1 MSRNRMAL
9 LVLIACVLGALPFNA
24 GAQTLKIAAVVPD
37 GTGWM
42 REMRNSAKEIT
53 DRTEGRVRFKFYPGG
68 VMGNDK
74 GVLRKIRIGQ
84 LHGGA
89 ITASGLT
96 AIYRDAVIYNLPF
109 IFWSYTEVDY
119 VRKHMDP
126 LIIDALRERGFI
138 SFGLVEAG
146 FSYFMSRQP
155 IRTLD
160 ELRKSKVWVPDDEEV
175 GRTVFKALDVFPV
188 PLPLTDVLTALQT
201 GLVDTVPNS
210 PVGHITFQWHRRV
223 KYFTDIPLLYL
234 YGSLVI
240 HRRAFE
246 RLKTE
251 DQAVVHEVLT
261 AASGRIDRWN
271 REANHR
277 ARKAL
282 RRQGIVFVELQ
293 NEDLQKW
300 KNVISDSL
308 GGLSRDGVLSA
319 RMLTT
324 LQGHLDD
331 YRRIALKSK

>member
-1 MSRNRMAL
+1 MSRNRMTL

-160 ELRKSKVWVPDDEEV
+160 ELRKRKVWVPDDEEV

-240 HRRAFE
+240 RRRAFE

-251 DQAVVHEVLT
+251 DQAVVHEVLA